1 MKYFTPELWSK
12 VGSPDKQERE
22 AAHTEWAKN
31 AKEYSLIFDKIK
43 NRLPKKFLKVYFEN
57 KGFNDFRLIGFSLSQ
72 TIDKKGNP
80 QSVKIDI
87 ETPFDKKFKTKRFRI
102 TYKQPSIFEVRYSDE
117 QGCNGFD
124 DYGYNEFLPVDER
137 TLSQEILF
145 ASGATVL
152 IHFKDKN
159 ISVEDLDH

>member
-1 MKYFTPELWSK
+1 MPNGL
-12 VGSPDKQERE
+12 
-22 AAHTEWAKN
+22 KN
-31 AKEYSLIFDKIK
+31 VKEYSLIFDKIK

-80 QSVKIDI
+80 QSVQIDI
-87 ETPFDKKFKTKRFRI
+87 ETPFDKRLKSKRFRI
-102 TYKQPSIFEVRYSDE
+102 TYKQPAKFEVRYSDE

-137 TLSQEILF
+137 TLSHEMLF
-145 ASGATVL
+145 ASGATILV
-152 IHFKDKN
+152 HFKDKN
-159 ISVEDLDH
+159 ISVEKPEQ